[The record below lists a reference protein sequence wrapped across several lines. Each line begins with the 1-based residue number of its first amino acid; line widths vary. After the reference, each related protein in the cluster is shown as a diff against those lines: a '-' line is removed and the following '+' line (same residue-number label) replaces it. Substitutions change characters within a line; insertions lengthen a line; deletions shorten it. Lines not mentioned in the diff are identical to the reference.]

1 MNRKVAA
8 LFLTI
13 LLLTAAFFGSGAA
26 LAEDQKTEE
35 PKYQTIYYGTKD
47 SDVVFK
53 IQARLKELGYFEEGE
68 NCILGTLD
76 AVTVYALQRFYAD
89 NNYVW
94 DQDSGIS
101 PSVQEFLIEKSPAP
115 RAISTETP
123 SPTPDSRPTPFPQVR
138 AGEKNDEVVSAV
150 QIALYNKGY
159 YEGIAGNYTL
169 GFFDAATEEAV
180 RRFCETMRISYNQAD
195 GISLPLFKSIVA
207 ENAPVY
213 AEPSPTP
220 FSIIQYSSEGEE
232 VRAIQNRLK
241 ELDYFRD
248 YGEPVWG
255 KYEEITQKAVRR
267 FCEVHKISVN
277 QNGMDPIF
285 YEKLMSEKALSNP
298 VDRREIHPKDDGDD
312 VQKIQ
317 SRLFNLGYYKKDMLR
332 TGVFDEAMSAAIAS
346 FATINGIEYKDEIL
360 TVALQDAIFAET
372 AKEWSEEVEAT
383 QKNIPEKL
391 TGMVNFMGI
400 EMPLFVLI
408 LIIVIILAGLVFLI
422 IRVFSSGKGDGK
434 NSSADASYSVG
445 GSSSSGG
452 GKQLN
457 LDIRYQGSTNQASV
471 SMDKPLR
478 IGRTERTLPLNPGDS
493 DISRQHCQMSFRGD
507 TLILRDYSTNGTEVN
522 HQIYHNCECV
532 IHNGDT
538 IKIGNHEITV
548 RY

>member
-13 LLLTAAFFGSGAA
+13 LLLTAAFFGPGAA

-94 DQDSGIS
+94 NQDSGIS

-115 RAISTETP
+115 RATTP
-123 SPTPDSRPTPFPQVR
+123 PVTPTPTPDNQPTPFPQVHS
-138 AGEKNDEVVSAV
+138 GEKNDEVVSAV

-159 YEGIAGNYTL
+159 YEGIAGNYNL
-169 GFFDAATEEAV
+169 GYFDAATEEAV
-180 RRFCETMRISYNQAD
+180 RRFCQTMRISYNQAD
-195 GISLPLFKSIVA
+195 GITLPLFNSIVA

-213 AEPSPTP
+213 ATPSPTP
-220 FSIIQYSSEGEE
+220 FSIIQYSSEGDE
-232 VRAIQNRLK
+232 VREIQNRLK

-298 VDRREIHPKDDGDD
+298 VDRREIHPKDEGDD
-312 VQKIQ
+312 VLKIQ
-317 SRLFNLGYYKKDMLR
+317 SRLFELGYYRDRKR
-332 TGVFDEAMSAAIAS
+332 TGTFDEDMSAALAS
-346 FATINGIEYKDEIL
+346 FAGINGIDYKDEIL

-372 AKEWSEEVEAT
+372 AKEWSEEVAAT
-383 QKNIPEKL
+383 QQNIPEKL

-408 LIIVIILAGLVFLI
+408 LIIVIILAGLTFLI

-434 NSSADASYSVG
+434 NGSADSGYSVG

-452 GKQLN
+452 KKLT
-457 LDIRYQGSTNQASV
+457 LDIRYQGSTQQASV

-522 HQIYHNCECV
+522 HQTYHNCECV